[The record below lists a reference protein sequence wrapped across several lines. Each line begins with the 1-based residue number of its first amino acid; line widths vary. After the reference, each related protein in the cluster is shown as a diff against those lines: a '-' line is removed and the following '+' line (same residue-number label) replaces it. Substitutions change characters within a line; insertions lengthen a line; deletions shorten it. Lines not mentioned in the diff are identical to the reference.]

1 MMSVR
6 KTELAIVGAGPA
18 GICAALEAASHGVK
32 TTVID
37 RGEELGGQLI
47 KQTHKFFGWHKKS
60 AGTRGIL
67 IAKKLSEDVRNSENI
82 TVLNSTEAL
91 GYYDDGTLL
100 VETPQGIDRVIGDRM
115 IVATGAS
122 ERMIL
127 FPGNDLPGVYGAGA
141 VQTLMNAHGV
151 RPGQSVL
158 MIGSGNIGLIVSY
171 QLLQAGVRVEAV
183 VEAMPTIGGYAVHA
197 SKIRRLGVPILT
209 RHTIK
214 EAYGKDQVEGA
225 IIWELDDSWNGIPG
239 TEKDLKV
246 DVICLAVGLSPLAEL
261 LWQCGAEMAYIPELG
276 GFVPLYDENMETTR
290 KGVFVAGDVAGIEE
304 ASTAMAAGR
313 LAGLSAARS
322 LGKVPDDEYAKLKAE
337 ILAELEGLRSGPA
350 SAKIR
355 SGLAKMREML
365 QAVQAKELAGGEPRP
380 QGVRGER
387 DCAGSN
393 SEEAVGA

>member
-1 MMSVR
+1 MR

>member
-1 MMSVR
+1 MSVR